1 MSTPSSL
8 CVNWRNSNEWQD
20 ISIFY
25 GRAIHFKDTGLT
37 ENILNFSSLKCVFF
51 FFMAPELNIWH
62 NYDLIF
68 DHCHHGN
75 NPQQLSFPCVAKAW
89 QLPSTVSVSLSVSC
103 NSWKNSFPHMVLSRF
118 SGKMFSLCFL
128 YACLLCSLFSS
139 KSTCLFFYIVCFVFF
154 WFFSSTF
161 FNQPTF
167 PSFLC
172 FLFSS
177 SFSLSFHV
185 DWTSFVLL
193 LYICIDSTIKI
204 DFPIQL
210 SFSSSSPRF
219 FPSLRFVSFVLSSFL
234 PLLLLVTFSSHV
246 YNSSFHIF
254 LPLLPLLFPLFPF
267 PSTLH
272 SSSSSPPSLHPWNF
286 SFPPSWQLLLQLVLS
301 VPCVSYLSTAHV
313 WTILTLLL

>member
-1 MSTPSSL
+1 
-8 CVNWRNSNEWQD
+8 
-20 ISIFY
+20 
-25 GRAIHFKDTGLT
+25 
-37 ENILNFSSLKCVFF
+37 
-51 FFMAPELNIWH
+51 MAPELNIWD

-103 NSWKNSFPHMVLSRF
+103 NSWKKSFPHMVLSRF

-128 YACLLCSLFSS
+128 YVCLLCSLFSS

-193 LYICIDSTIKI
+193 LYICIDSTINI

-210 SFSSSSPRF
+210 SFSSSSPPFSPPYDLSRSF
-219 FPSLRFVSFVLSSFL
+219 FLPSFL
-234 PLLLLVTFSSHV
+234 
-246 YNSSFHIF
+246 
-254 LPLLPLLFPLFPF
+254 
-267 PSTLH
+267 
-272 SSSSSPPSLHPWNF
+272 SSSSLH
-286 SFPPSWQLLLQLVLS
+286 FPPMSIILLSTSFCLFFLFCFLFSLFLLLYTLR
-301 VPCVSYLSTAHV
+301 
-313 WTILTLLL
+313 LLLHSIHETSLFLLPGSSFSSLSFLSHVSPISPQHMSEPS

>member
-210 SFSSSSPRF
+210 SFSSSSPPFSPPYDLSRSF
-219 FPSLRFVSFVLSSFL
+219 FLPSFL
-234 PLLLLVTFSSHV
+234 
-246 YNSSFHIF
+246 
-254 LPLLPLLFPLFPF
+254 
-267 PSTLH
+267 
-272 SSSSSPPSLHPWNF
+272 SSSSLH
-286 SFPPSWQLLLQLVLS
+286 FPPMSIILLSTSFCLFFLFRFLFSLFLLLYTLRLRVLLHS
-301 VPCVSYLSTAHV
+301 IHETSLFLLPGSSFSSLSFLSHVSPISPQHMSEPS
-313 WTILTLLL
+313 